1 MITNNRFLLTGRIVA
16 QPQISTKKQQACCHL
31 VLEIGSET
39 KPAQV
44 NLTAFG
50 TIAKRLTG
58 LKRNCSVLVELAI
71 QELAKNKNQTG
82 KCEWQQ
88 ELLIT
93 NFMEIAPAKPRQA
106 ANKTAIKSDQTAI
119 AAKNKAL
126 NDVIFNEFL

>member
-1 MITNNRFLLTGRIVA
+1 MIVNNRFLLTGRIVA
-16 QPQISTKKQQACCHL
+16 QPQISTKTQQVCCHL

-39 KPAQV
+39 RPAQV

-50 TIAKRLTG
+50 NIAKRLTG
-58 LKRNCSVLVELAI
+58 LNCNCSVLVELAI
-71 QELAKNKNQTG
+71 QELAENKSQTG
-82 KCEWQQ
+82 NCQWRQ

-93 NFMEIAPAKPRQA
+93 NFMELAPAKPKQA
-106 ANKTAIKSDQTAI
+106 IHKTAEKSDQIAA